1 MVDINRNSNYIVR
14 KQVSITKHELEILEA
29 WEELPSSSIE
39 DAIVNGIVKQ
49 IKDNKE

>member
-1 MVDINRNSNYIVR
+1 MVEKIIR
-14 KQVSITKHELEILEA
+14 KQVSITEYELEILED

-49 IKDNKE
+49 IKENGK